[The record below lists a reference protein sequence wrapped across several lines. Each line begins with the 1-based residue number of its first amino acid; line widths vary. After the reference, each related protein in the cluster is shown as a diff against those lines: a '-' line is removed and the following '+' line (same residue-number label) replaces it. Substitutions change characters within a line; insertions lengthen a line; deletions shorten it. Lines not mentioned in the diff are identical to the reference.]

1 MKIIDIHR
9 YLSDEASAEEK
20 RELERWLE
28 KSEENRRTFEG
39 FREIYNVELGYRHH
53 FDEEA
58 ALVKFRKVMNKGSQ
72 PLKSIPV
79 KKYSAPRNRNT
90 GIWLKVAAILI
101 AVVGIAIYVATST
114 DFVSNDTVVEAVSGT
129 TITTDPGE
137 QKSFRLSDGSRIK
150 LNADSEIYISDDYG
164 KEVRRVEL
172 IGEAFFEITTVEGL
186 NFEVITSTAR
196 VEILGTKF
204 GIRAWKNRNV
214 SLVAVESGKVS
225 VRSINDKIEDTIV
238 LNPGEYSRVE
248 YGMPPTPAQSAD
260 IDQYIGWT
268 NQLFVFNETPL
279 KDVLK
284 QLELYFNVQIE
295 IEDSSSIEDPVTARY
310 RNESLKEILEYTS
323 ITHGVNFKVKPGT
336 KQ

>member
-28 KSEENRRTFEG
+28 ISEENRRVFES
-39 FREIYNVELGYRHH
+39 FRKIYNVELGYRYH
-53 FDEEA
+53 FDKET
-58 ALVKFRKVMNKGSQ
+58 ALAKFRKVMEEDSHS
-72 PLKSIPV
+72 LKSIPFNKYDKP
-79 KKYSAPRNRNT
+79 KKRSA

-101 AVVGIAIYVATST
+101 AVIGISIYVVTST
-114 DFVSNDTVVEAVSGT
+114 DVTSDDRVVEAVSGT
-129 TITTDPGE
+129 LISTEPGE

-150 LNADSEIYISDDYG
+150 LNADSEIYISHGYG
-164 KEVRRVEL
+164 KESRSVVL
-172 IGEAFFEITTVEGL
+172 TGEAFFEISSVENL

-204 GIRAWKNRNV
+204 GVRAWKDRDE
-214 SLVAVESGKVS
+214 SIIAVQSGKVS
-225 VRSINDKIEDTIV
+225 VRSIDEEIEDSIV

-248 YGMPPTPAQSAD
+248 LGMPPTAAQSAD

-279 KDVLK
+279 KDVLR

-310 RNESLKEILEYTS
+310 RNESLNEILEYTS

-336 KQ
+336 KE